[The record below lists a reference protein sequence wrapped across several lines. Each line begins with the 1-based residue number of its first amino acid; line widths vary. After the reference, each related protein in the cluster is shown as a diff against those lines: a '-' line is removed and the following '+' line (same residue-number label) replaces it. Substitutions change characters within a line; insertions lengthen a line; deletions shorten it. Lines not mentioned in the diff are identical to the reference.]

1 MDSVGLTSRLVAA
14 ARARES
20 ERADRLFD
28 DPLAAAFAG
37 PEGFAWLDRLEPV
50 TLPGTPGP
58 GLGPG
63 LYVTVRTRF
72 FDDFLVGAS
81 RSIGIRQ
88 VVLVAAGMDARAFRL
103 DWSAGTRLYELDRPE
118 VLSAKDAVEDHPGIQ
133 PSCERHTVG
142 VDLEQPWAQA
152 LLDAGYEVQ
161 EPSVWLIE
169 GLLFYLSP
177 TTVRTLLEVVSS
189 LASEGSR
196 LGMDLVNRELL
207 TSPVMWPLLGTFARR
222 GVAGCFGTN
231 DPETLLA
238 DHGWEARVTQPG
250 EREANYRRWPYPVVH
265 RNIPGIPRLF
275 LVRARRV

>member
-1 MDSVGLTSRLVAA
+1 MDPVGLTSRWMAA

-20 ERADRLFD
+20 ERADRLFN
-28 DPLAAAFAG
+28 DPFAASLAG
-37 PEGFAWLDRLEPV
+37 PEGFAWPNRMEPV
-50 TLPGTPGP
+50 TLPAVPGP
-58 GLGPG
+58 ALGPG
-63 LYVTVRTRF
+63 LYVAVRTRF
-72 FDDFLVGAS
+72 FDDFLLDAS
-81 RSIGIRQ
+81 WSIGIRQ

-103 DWSAGTRLYELDRPE
+103 DWLPRTRLYELDRPE
-118 VLSAKDAVEDHPGIQ
+118 VLSAKDAVMDRLRTQ

-161 EPSVWLIE
+161 EASVWLIE

-177 TTVRTLLEVVSS
+177 TTVRTLLEAVSS

-207 TSPVMWPLLGTFARR
+207 TSPVMWPLLKTFARR
-222 GVAGCFGTN
+222 GVMGGFGTD
-231 DPETLLA
+231 DPEALLA
-238 DHGWEARVTQPG
+238 DHGWEAHVTQPG
-250 EREANYRRWPYPVVH
+250 EREANYERWPYPVVH
-265 RNIPGIPRLF
+265 RNVPGIPRLF